1 MYKFIYGRLLLN
13 IQIVVFSV
21 VSKSFVLGE
30 VVEILLEVSVLS
42 ADDEPADNGNCDE
55 DCEHRSNNDP
65 DYGLAS
71 NFIRRYLISGCVH
84 LAFGD
89 PVSIECESGVVIV
102 EHDVEAL
109 HEDVSEDE
117 LSCVASVDTQ
127 LTHAVTLAVL
137 GVDQILSWADLVC
150 SVFNEVESELVEVS
164 DPEFALSD
172 KLALHSLSIASEVSH
187 VACQVG

>member
-1 MYKFIYGRLLLN
+1 M
-13 IQIVVFSV
+13 

-30 VVEILLEVSVLS
+30 IVEILLEVSVLS

-55 DCEHRSNNDP
+55 DCEHGPNNDP

-71 NFIRRYLISGCVH
+71 NFIRRYCISGCVH

-117 LSCVASVDTQ
+117 FSCVASVDT
-127 LTHAVTLAVL
+127 
-137 GVDQILSWADLVC
+137 
-150 SVFNEVESELVEVS
+150 
-164 DPEFALSD
+164 
-172 KLALHSLSIASEVSH
+172 
-187 VACQVG
+187 